1 MSNFQ
6 RPALLA
12 LLVLLIAAPAS
23 AQDAPPA
30 EPPPDTQAQ
39 PAGEEGE
46 ATEGEPSE
54 EGSSEAS
61 PAPEEALSPEELARK
76 ERAAELSAEATE
88 LFLKELYNSAVE
100 LFIKAYEVDPQL
112 VYVYNIAVCYERLG
126 DSDNCVDAY
135 EKYLKQFADENDGAA
150 PEDVVDVRNSI
161 AKCRLG
167 AKVQI
172 TIESEPPGAS
182 VAIDQHTT
190 IVGQTPLT
198 LRQDAGTYTFY
209 VDLPDHQP
217 IKRKVEVRTGEPV
230 RLLFTM
236 EKIQRTG
243 TITVRSNIAGATI
256 FVDGRNIGL
265 TPYNDPI
272 RVDEGMHQI
281 ILKKDEYTVYS
292 EEFHVAAGDA
302 QTLSAELWLRDPPTT
317 WKGYLGWTSI
327 GLGAGLVTG
336 GFFVGQEAA
345 KYYGASESVPT
356 GLLDTPLAPQ
366 SYAAQGQYDQ
376 WKLLEQVGYW
386 SGGVLMG
393 VGLAL
398 VILEATD
405 IYMIKD
411 GDAVEDTAALNVIPL
426 LSPVRGGAYLG
437 AQVSF

>member
-1 MSNFQ
+1 MAHGPLMPNLHFSAALVSLV
-6 RPALLA
+6 ALLA
-12 LLVLLIAAPAS
+12 TPAL
-23 AQDAPPA
+23 AQEVPP
-30 EPPPDTQAQ
+30 E
-39 PAGEEGE
+39 E
-46 ATEGEPSE
+46 ATPSPTEVAAPSE
-54 EGSSEAS
+54 EAPPNEETGTEAAEPLVS
-61 PAPEEALSPEELARK
+61 PDEVARK

-88 LFLKELYNSAVE
+88 LFQKELYNSAVE

-126 DSDNCVDAY
+126 DSDNCVDSY
-135 EKYLKQFADENDGAA
+135 EKYLSQYAAENDGAS

-182 VAIDQHTT
+182 IAIDQHTT

-209 VDLPDHQP
+209 VDLPGHQP

-236 EKIQRTG
+236 EKVQRTG
-243 TITVRSNIAGATI
+243 TITVRANITGATI

-272 RVDEGMHQI
+272 RVDEGAHQI
-281 ILKKDEYTVYS
+281 TLKKDDYTVYS
-292 EEFHVAAGDA
+292 EEFEVAAGDA
-302 QTLSAELWLRDPPTT
+302 QTLYAELWLRDPPTT
-317 WKGYLGWTSI
+317 WKGYLGWTAMGI
-327 GLGAGLVTG
+327 GAGLVTG
-336 GFFVGQEAA
+336 GFFFGQAA
-345 KYYGASESVPT
+345 SKYYGASEST
-356 GLLDTPLAPQ
+356 ALGLLDTPLGTEAYPADTR
-366 SYAAQGQYDQ
+366 YEQ
-376 WKLLEQVGYW
+376 WQLLEQVGYW

-393 VGLAL
+393 IGLTL

-411 GDAVEDTAALNVIPL
+411 GDEVRDEASFNVLPVF
-426 LSPVRGGAYLG
+426 SPTSGGGYVG
-437 AQVSF
+437 ARVSF